1 MNYGEDHATEKK
13 MQKALNVV
21 EEIEKTKINNEA

>member
-13 MQKALNVV
+13 MQKPLNFV